1 MIVPENVPQDIN
13 AEVFLGF
20 FPQGTFRVKFCGLH
34 KRNAYNDILEI
45 EKEQEKFL
53 LHLGRNSLY
62 NSLPEFLFH
71 SIDRFDNIPEKE
83 KKQRFSEEY
92 AKQEKEKEQA
102 YKFFSPIDTL
112 LFQLRLEV
120 RERLNKYVESNTV
133 IQDILLDK
141 LTAEQRENRFIKRT
155 TPYISSCK
163 TIRGNRTLITLLL
176 RKVLA
181 EEGLKINVKSKQ
193 TEFTD
198 EESRYGNS
206 EGCEIGDVY
215 VGNTYSESVITYSI
229 SYWSDEDCN
238 EDFLPLVNDLE
249 VFRQFVQ
256 DYFVSVDSI
265 LVFDVSKDTSPLRIS
280 DTTLYNY
287 LNYNTNVLCLYN
299 TFFHLITEFWFFFL
313 HLV

>member
-198 EESRYGNS
+198 EEPRYGNS

-256 DYFVSVDSI
+256 DYFISVDSI

-287 LNYNTNVLCLYN
+287 LNYNTN
-299 TFFHLITEFWFFFL
+299 I
-313 HLV
+313 

>member
-1 MIVPENVPQDIN
+1 MVVPENIPQDIN
-13 AEVFLGF
+13 AEVLLGF
-20 FPQGTFRVKFCGLH
+20 FPQDSFRVKFCGLH

-71 SIDRFDNIPEKE
+71 SIDRFDNIPERE

-133 IQDILLDK
+133 IHDILLDK
-141 LTAEQRENRFIKRT
+141 LTAEQRENRFVKRT

-198 EESRYGNS
+198 EEPRYGNS

-238 EDFLPLVNDLE
+238 EDFLPFVNDLE

-256 DYFVSVDSI
+256 DYFISVDSI

-287 LNYNTNVLCLYN
+287 LNYNTN
-299 TFFHLITEFWFFFL
+299 I
-313 HLV
+313 

>member
-13 AEVFLGF
+13 AEVFIGF

-71 SIDRFDNIPEKE
+71 STDRFDNIPEKE

-198 EESRYGNS
+198 EEPRYGNS

-229 SYWSDEDCN
+229 SYWSDEGCN

-256 DYFVSVDSI
+256 DYFISVDSI

-287 LNYNTNVLCLYN
+287 LNYNTN
-299 TFFHLITEFWFFFL
+299 I
-313 HLV
+313 

>member
-1 MIVPENVPQDIN
+1 MVVPENIPQDIN
-13 AEVFLGF
+13 AEVLLGF
-20 FPQGTFRVKFCGLH
+20 FPQDTFRVKFCGLH

-71 SIDRFDNIPEKE
+71 SIDRFDNIPERE

-112 LFQLRLEV
+112 LFQLRLKV

-133 IQDILLDK
+133 IHDILLDK

-198 EESRYGNS
+198 EEPRYGNS
-206 EGCEIGDVY
+206 EGYEIGEVY

-229 SYWSDEDCN
+229 SYWSDEDCD
-238 EDFLPLVNDLE
+238 EDFLPFVNDLE

-256 DYFVSVDSI
+256 DYFISVDSI

-287 LNYNTNVLCLYN
+287 LNYNTN
-299 TFFHLITEFWFFFL
+299 I
-313 HLV
+313 

>member
-13 AEVFLGF
+13 AEVFLDF

-198 EESRYGNS
+198 EEPRYGNS

-256 DYFVSVDSI
+256 DYFISVDSI

-287 LNYNTNVLCLYN
+287 LNYNTN
-299 TFFHLITEFWFFFL
+299 I
-313 HLV
+313 

>member
-133 IQDILLDK
+133 IHDILLDK
-141 LTAEQRENRFIKRT
+141 LTAEQRENRFVKRT

-198 EESRYGNS
+198 EEPRYGNS

-256 DYFVSVDSI
+256 DYFISVDSI

-287 LNYNTNVLCLYN
+287 LNYNTN
-299 TFFHLITEFWFFFL
+299 I
-313 HLV
+313 

>member
-1 MIVPENVPQDIN
+1 M
-13 AEVFLGF
+13 
-20 FPQGTFRVKFCGLH
+20 
-34 KRNAYNDILEI
+34 
-45 EKEQEKFL
+45 
-53 LHLGRNSLY
+53 
-62 NSLPEFLFH
+62 
-71 SIDRFDNIPEKE
+71 
-83 KKQRFSEEY
+83 
-92 AKQEKEKEQA
+92 
-102 YKFFSPIDTL
+102 
-112 LFQLRLEV
+112 
-120 RERLNKYVESNTV
+120 
-133 IQDILLDK
+133 
-141 LTAEQRENRFIKRT
+141 

-198 EESRYGNS
+198 EEPRYGNS

-215 VGNTYSESVITYSI
+215 VGNIYSESVITYSI

-256 DYFVSVDSI
+256 DYFISVDSI

-287 LNYNTNVLCLYN
+287 LNYNTN
-299 TFFHLITEFWFFFL
+299 I
-313 HLV
+313 

>member
-181 EEGLKINVKSKQ
+181 EENLKINVKSKQ

-198 EESRYGNS
+198 EEPRYGNS

-256 DYFVSVDSI
+256 DYFISVDSI

-287 LNYNTNVLCLYN
+287 LNYNTN
-299 TFFHLITEFWFFFL
+299 I
-313 HLV
+313 

>member
-1 MIVPENVPQDIN
+1 MVVPENIPQDIN
-13 AEVFLGF
+13 AEVLLGF
-20 FPQGTFRVKFCGLH
+20 FPQDTFRVKFCGLH

-71 SIDRFDNIPEKE
+71 SIDRFDNIPERE

-112 LFQLRLEV
+112 LFQLRLEIK
-120 RERLNKYVESNTV
+120 ERLNKYVESNSV
-133 IQDILLDK
+133 IHDILLDK
-141 LTAEQRENRFIKRT
+141 LTAEQRGNRFIKRT
-155 TPYISSCK
+155 IPYISSCK

-193 TEFTD
+193 TESTD
-198 EESRYGNS
+198 EKPRYGNT
-206 EGCEIGDVY
+206 EGCKIGDVY

-229 SYWSDEDCN
+229 SYWSDEDCD
-238 EDFLPLVNDLE
+238 EDFLPFVNDLE

-256 DYFVSVDSI
+256 DYFISVDSI
-265 LVFDVSKDTSPLRIS
+265 LVFDVSKDTSPLRVS

-287 LNYNTNVLCLYN
+287 LNYNTN
-299 TFFHLITEFWFFFL
+299 I
-313 HLV
+313 

>member
-1 MIVPENVPQDIN
+1 MVVPENVPQDIN
-13 AEVFLGF
+13 AEVLLGF
-20 FPQGTFRVKFCGLH
+20 FPQNTFRVKFCGLH

-71 SIDRFDNIPEKE
+71 SIDRFDNIPERE

-141 LTAEQRENRFIKRT
+141 LTAEQRKNRFIKRT

-193 TEFTD
+193 TEFTN
-198 EESRYGNS
+198 EEPRYGNS

-229 SYWSDEDCN
+229 SYWSDEDCD
-238 EDFLPLVNDLE
+238 EDFLPFVNDLE

-256 DYFVSVDSI
+256 DYFISVDSI

-287 LNYNTNVLCLYN
+287 LNYNTN
-299 TFFHLITEFWFFFL
+299 I
-313 HLV
+313 

>member
-34 KRNAYNDILEI
+34 KRNVYNDILEI

-198 EESRYGNS
+198 EEPRYGNS

-256 DYFVSVDSI
+256 DYFISVDSI

-287 LNYNTNVLCLYN
+287 LN
-299 TFFHLITEFWFFFL
+299 
-313 HLV
+313 

>member
-163 TIRGNRTLITLLL
+163 TMRGNRTLITLLL

-198 EESRYGNS
+198 EEPRYGNS

-256 DYFVSVDSI
+256 DYFISVDSI

-287 LNYNTNVLCLYN
+287 LNYNTN
-299 TFFHLITEFWFFFL
+299 I
-313 HLV
+313 

>member
-1 MIVPENVPQDIN
+1 MVVPENIPQDIN
-13 AEVFLGF
+13 VEVFLGF
-20 FPQGTFRVKFCGLH
+20 FPQDTFRVKFCGLH

-53 LHLGRNSLY
+53 LYLGRNSLY

-71 SIDRFDNIPEKE
+71 SIDRFDNIPERE

-120 RERLNKYVESNTV
+120 RERLNKYVESNSV
-133 IQDILLDK
+133 IHDILLDK
-141 LTAEQRENRFIKRT
+141 LTAEQRGNRFIKRT
-155 TPYISSCK
+155 IPYISSCK

-193 TEFTD
+193 TESTD
-198 EESRYGNS
+198 EKPRYGNT
-206 EGCEIGDVY
+206 EGCKIGDVY

-229 SYWSDEDCN
+229 SYWSDEDCD
-238 EDFLPLVNDLE
+238 EDFLPFVNDLE

-256 DYFVSVDSI
+256 DYFISVDSI

-287 LNYNTNVLCLYN
+287 LNYNTN
-299 TFFHLITEFWFFFL
+299 I
-313 HLV
+313 

>member
-62 NSLPEFLFH
+62 NSLSEFLFH

-198 EESRYGNS
+198 EEPRYGNS

-256 DYFVSVDSI
+256 DYFISVDSI

-287 LNYNTNVLCLYN
+287 LNYNTN
-299 TFFHLITEFWFFFL
+299 I
-313 HLV
+313 

>member
-198 EESRYGNS
+198 EEPRYGNS

-256 DYFVSVDSI
+256 DYFNSVDSI

-287 LNYNTNVLCLYN
+287 LNYNTN
-299 TFFHLITEFWFFFL
+299 I
-313 HLV
+313 

>member
-141 LTAEQRENRFIKRT
+141 LTAEQRENRFVKRT

-193 TEFTD
+193 TEFND
-198 EESRYGNS
+198 EEPRYGNS

-238 EDFLPLVNDLE
+238 EDFIPLVNDLE

-256 DYFVSVDSI
+256 DYFISVDSI

-287 LNYNTNVLCLYN
+287 LNYNTN
-299 TFFHLITEFWFFFL
+299 I
-313 HLV
+313 

>member
-13 AEVFLGF
+13 AEVLLGF
-20 FPQGTFRVKFCGLH
+20 FPQDTFRVKFCGLH
-34 KRNAYNDILEI
+34 KRNAYNDILDI
-45 EKEQEKFL
+45 EKEQDTFL

-71 SIDRFDNIPEKE
+71 SIDRFDNIPERE

-133 IQDILLDK
+133 IHDILLDK

-198 EESRYGNS
+198 EEPRYGNS

-215 VGNTYSESVITYSI
+215 VGNTFSESVITYSI

-238 EDFLPLVNDLE
+238 EDFLPFVNDLE

-256 DYFVSVDSI
+256 DYFISVDSI

-287 LNYNTNVLCLYN
+287 LNYNTN
-299 TFFHLITEFWFFFL
+299 I
-313 HLV
+313 

>member
-287 LNYNTNVLCLYN
+287 LNYNTN
-299 TFFHLITEFWFFFL
+299 I
-313 HLV
+313 

>member
-53 LHLGRNSLY
+53 LHLGRNCLY

-198 EESRYGNS
+198 EEPRYGNS

-256 DYFVSVDSI
+256 DYFISVDSI

-287 LNYNTNVLCLYN
+287 LNYNTN
-299 TFFHLITEFWFFFL
+299 I
-313 HLV
+313 

>member
-112 LFQLRLEV
+112 LFQLWLEV

-198 EESRYGNS
+198 EEPRYGNS

-256 DYFVSVDSI
+256 DYFISVDSI

-287 LNYNTNVLCLYN
+287 LNYNTN
-299 TFFHLITEFWFFFL
+299 I
-313 HLV
+313 

>member
-198 EESRYGNS
+198 EEPRYGNS

-238 EDFLPLVNDLE
+238 EDFIPLVNDLE

-256 DYFVSVDSI
+256 DYFISVDSI

-287 LNYNTNVLCLYN
+287 LNYNTN
-299 TFFHLITEFWFFFL
+299 I
-313 HLV
+313 

>member
-1 MIVPENVPQDIN
+1 M
-13 AEVFLGF
+13 
-20 FPQGTFRVKFCGLH
+20 H

-198 EESRYGNS
+198 EEPRYGNS

-256 DYFVSVDSI
+256 DYFISVDSI

-287 LNYNTNVLCLYN
+287 LNYNTN
-299 TFFHLITEFWFFFL
+299 I
-313 HLV
+313 

>member
-34 KRNAYNDILEI
+34 KRNVYNDILEI

-198 EESRYGNS
+198 EEPRYGNS

-256 DYFVSVDSI
+256 DYFISVDSI

-287 LNYNTNVLCLYN
+287 LNYNTN
-299 TFFHLITEFWFFFL
+299 I
-313 HLV
+313 

>member
-102 YKFFSPIDTL
+102 YKFFSHIDTL

-198 EESRYGNS
+198 EEPRYGNS

-229 SYWSDEDCN
+229 SYWSDENCN

-256 DYFVSVDSI
+256 DYFISVDSI

-287 LNYNTNVLCLYN
+287 LNYNTN
-299 TFFHLITEFWFFFL
+299 I
-313 HLV
+313 

>member
-193 TEFTD
+193 MEFTD

-256 DYFVSVDSI
+256 DYFISVDSI

-287 LNYNTNVLCLYN
+287 LNYNTN
-299 TFFHLITEFWFFFL
+299 I
-313 HLV
+313 

>member
-71 SIDRFDNIPEKE
+71 SIDRFDNIPERE

-155 TPYISSCK
+155 TPYMSSCK

-198 EESRYGNS
+198 EEPRYGNS

-256 DYFVSVDSI
+256 DYFISVDSI

-287 LNYNTNVLCLYN
+287 LNYNTN
-299 TFFHLITEFWFFFL
+299 I
-313 HLV
+313 

>member
-256 DYFVSVDSI
+256 DYFISVDSI

-287 LNYNTNVLCLYN
+287 LNYNTN
-299 TFFHLITEFWFFFL
+299 I
-313 HLV
+313 

>member
-198 EESRYGNS
+198 EEPRYGNS
-206 EGCEIGDVY
+206 EGCEIGDLY

-256 DYFVSVDSI
+256 DYFISVDSI

-287 LNYNTNVLCLYN
+287 LNYNTN
-299 TFFHLITEFWFFFL
+299 I
-313 HLV
+313 